1 MVLDNRKDQVR
12 LGPQESVGQGLPVYL
27 REEDSKLGPKARVT
41 VSHLC
46 AFETANR
53 LDSGE

>member
-41 VSHLC
+41 ASHLC